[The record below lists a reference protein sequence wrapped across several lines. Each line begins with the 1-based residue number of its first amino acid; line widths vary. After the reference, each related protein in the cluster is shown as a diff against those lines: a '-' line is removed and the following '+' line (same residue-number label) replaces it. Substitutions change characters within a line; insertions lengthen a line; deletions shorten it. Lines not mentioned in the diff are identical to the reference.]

1 MEKAKSAH
9 FFRLSIYSTLY
20 LTICISF
27 YACERCV
34 EEECIL
40 LFANHTVENKARC
53 NIGYVDGL
61 EKYVVKGRVNITD
74 KNVVAVGLEN
84 VAGKQLGIPS
94 YFCLI
99 RFVKECN
106 NNQTDLCY
114 CVATDQ
120 RNVFNIVFNMTLTY
134 QDRNAQARAVMLLSD
149 RQEIFSNDIKLPN
162 VTQLDLTN
170 VSYVLNINGK
180 KVHTE
185 KCLKSVPG
193 STLHISYDVLTS
205 QNLRTE
211 LRITSDNKTD
221 LWRDTKEGSFTLPG
235 LSVEAASDVY
245 FTFNLC
251 GFSEKIVFCTFIKG
265 EHYDRNGPTI
275 GILSGFFALS
285 IVIVIILLAIW
296 IYFHKV
302 KTKRKRFQ
310 MHGGRKPTLYAP
322 TVADD
327 QIFIV
332 FEDMIMVPDE
342 NNSARPLIAVNTI
355 HTQTDSL
362 WEPMNT
368 LRTSI

>member
-1 MEKAKSAH
+1 MEKAKLAH

-20 LTICISF
+20 LIICISS
-27 YACERCV
+27 YACEKCG

-40 LFANHTVENKARC
+40 LFANHTEENKARC

-61 EKYVVKGRVNITD
+61 EKYVVIGRVNITD

-99 RFVKECN
+99 RFVKGCN
-106 NNQTDLCY
+106 SNKTDECY

-134 QDRNAQARAVMLLSD
+134 QYRNAQARAVMLLSD

-170 VSYVLNINGK
+170 VTYVLNINGK
-180 KVHTE
+180 KVNTE

-193 STLHISYDVLTS
+193 STLDISYDVVTS

-221 LWRDTKEGSFTLPG
+221 LWRDTKEGSFPLPV

-251 GFSEKIVFCTFIKG
+251 GFSEKKVLCTFIKG
-265 EHYDRNGPTI
+265 EHYGRNGPTI
-275 GILSGFFALS
+275 EILSASLALS
-285 IVIVIILLAIW
+285 ILIVIILLATLTF
-296 IYFHKV
+296 FHKV

-310 MHGGRKPTLYAP
+310 
-322 TVADD
+322 D
-327 QIFIV
+327 I
-332 FEDMIMVPDE
+332 IMVSDE
-342 NNSARPLIAVNTI
+342 INSARPLIEVNTI

-362 WEPMNT
+362 
-368 LRTSI
+368 